1 MDYESSSASNRHED
15 NPNGYKIVVSNLH
28 PRVTEEDILELFS
41 DIGPIKRAR
50 FLDKGIAEVLYVK
63 IEHAK
68 EAIYKYD
75 KNELDGKKYIWSG
88 WQNLSKT
95 LFSRWTSLK
104 NIGNRCLL
112 SK

>member
-1 MDYESSSASNRHED
+1 MDYESSSASNRHEN

-75 KNELDGKKYIWSG
+75 KNELDGKINIFSVV
-88 WQNLSKT
+88 WQNLSKIFISFKT
-95 LFSRWTSLK
+95 
-104 NIGNRCLL
+104 LL
-112 SK
+112 SKYFFIDF

>member
-75 KNELDGKKYIWSG
+75 KNELDGKKKICSG
-88 WQNLSKT
+88 CMAKLYFRVEHHWKPRKS
-95 LFSRWTSLK
+95 F
-104 NIGNRCLL
+104 
-112 SK
+112 